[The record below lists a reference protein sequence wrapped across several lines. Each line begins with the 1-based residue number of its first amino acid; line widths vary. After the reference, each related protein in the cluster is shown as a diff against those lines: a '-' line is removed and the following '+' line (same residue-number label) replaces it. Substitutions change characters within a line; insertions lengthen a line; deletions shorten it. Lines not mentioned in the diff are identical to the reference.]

1 MIGHQWQ
8 DMYNPQNEIS
18 KITKRN
24 VQKNNGIKIGK
35 AVQKTAFIFYKS

>member
-1 MIGHQWQ
+1 
-8 DMYNPQNEIS
+8 MYNPQNEIS

-35 AVQKTAFIFYKS
+35 AVFWTAFIFYKS